1 MRKIEKLLR
10 KLNRKER
17 GVLLET
23 IKSLFSEITKG
34 LDIKKVKS
42 TSFYRLRAGRF
53 RIIFHHDWRKNN
65 C

>member
-23 IKSLFSEITKG
+23 IKSLF
-34 LDIKKVKS
+34 
-42 TSFYRLRAGRF
+42 LR
-53 RIIFHHDWRKNN
+53 
-65 C
+65 